1 MGSTFPLLLI
11 DETRF
16 SLTGVTTVTFATG
29 WRPLNLTSTNATI
42 PAASRKNTIRLRSLR
57 SIALFT
63 STPQPARSFPRL
75 HALALALISG
85 FSVVYR
91 IPVVAL
97 TSILARARA
106 ARTIIHA
113 PSALEVSWMPLY
125 LMRGTARQ
133 MQIFRN
139 SNAMRSQEIYRL
151 V

>member
-1 MGSTFPLLLI
+1 
-11 DETRF
+11 
-16 SLTGVTTVTFATG
+16 
-29 WRPLNLTSTNATI
+29 
-42 PAASRKNTIRLRSLR
+42 
-57 SIALFT
+57 
-63 STPQPARSFPRL
+63 
-75 HALALALISG
+75 
-85 FSVVYR
+85 VVYR